1 MKKLLYYCK
10 GAITVIALILC
21 WEQAALC
28 RIHGFGQRPRNR
40 SKKSQSNKEIFE
52 TNQRDRYEEFFGI
65 AAQFKEACLDLM
77 GVIKSLSD
85 TTSFKVTPGFNEKG
99 QKIKNHKRAIVWNQP
114 LEVAFIKAKKLL
126 TDADGRVLTPF
137 DPTLL
142 LTYMHKQVVEWGGDN
157 FPQGKF
163 SRNF

>member
-1 MKKLLYYCK
+1 
-10 GAITVIALILC
+10 
-21 WEQAALC
+21 
-28 RIHGFGQRPRNR
+28 
-40 SKKSQSNKEIFE
+40 
-52 TNQRDRYEEFFGI
+52 
-65 AAQFKEACLDLM
+65 M
-77 GVIKSLSD
+77 GVLKSLSD